1 MVSSFPVIGR
11 RTTVSASAFTGRA
24 VAPGAVQ
31 IDSTTTNII
40 NKNSL
45 QLGVVSNQLQGL
57 TAQVNSLAGSM
68 QVIARTLGVS
78 QTLERRK
85 EEQEALLERKLA
97 EQKIRE
103 GAESSLERKIEAKT
117 IAPAQKLA
125 GQAQGIL
132 GRLGSFFTA
141 LLGGWL
147 LTRGVRAIKLFSE
160 GNTTE
165 LRRLGESVVSN
176 LIKMRGTMMI
186 AKGALALLTG
196 RYRAMASLIL
206 TGVGLNLFSEPAGKL
221 LTYLVELAANAAKR
235 IPGIGQF
242 IPNFEVPPNIF
253 NQNNNN
259 NNNTNNNN
267 NNNTN
272 QGAEEQYNPTESTTP
287 PESFE
292 EPENGTGGPSMIE
305 PMEPAASSGESIR
318 SIAEALN
325 PPPASSAEAQTSMM
339 QQPMDFSQ
347 PAMFGEGE
355 LSVNIPLETNFDMNL
370 AGQMYSGDT
379 SYADMGFSSAEIQG
393 FIDTEQY
400 IGKFGRLPADMFT
413 SLSKERTTT
422 VAQTVSQSTE
432 PGVTV
437 VPFAAPSQEQPQQ
450 QTVSPGGTSIGGSKP
465 SFSTS
470 NPDNIYTLGAYS
482 TYNVVPN

>member
-11 RTTVSASAFTGRA
+11 RTTVSAAAFTGRA
-24 VAPGAVQ
+24 VAPGAAQ
-31 IDSTTTNII
+31 IDSTTTNVI

-45 QLGVVSNQLQGL
+45 QLGVVSNQIQNL

-68 QVIARTLGVS
+68 QVVARSLATS
-78 QTLERRK
+78 QNLERQK
-85 EEQEALLERKLA
+85 EQQEAFLERKLA

-103 GAESSLERKIEAKT
+103 GAESALERKLEAKT
-117 IAPAQKLA
+117 IRPAQKLA

-132 GRLGSFFTA
+132 SRLSGFFTA

-147 LTRGVRAIKLFSE
+147 LTRGVRAIKLFAE

-196 RYRAMASLIL
+196 RYKAMAALIL

-221 LTYLVELAANAAKR
+221 ITFLVEAAANAARK
-235 IPGIGQF
+235 IPGLGQL
-242 IPNFEVPPNIF
+242 IPEFELPPNLF
-253 NQNNNN
+253 GGGNNNN
-259 NNNTNNNN
+259 NNNNNG
-267 NNNTN
+267 N
-272 QGAEEQYNPTESTTP
+272 QGAQEIEEYDPNGSTTP

-292 EPENGTGGPSMIE
+292 DPGNGLGGQSLIE
-305 PMEPAASSGESIR
+305 PTEPAAGSGESLR

-325 PPPASSAEAQTSMM
+325 PPPAASAEAQTGMM
-339 QQPMDFSQ
+339 QQPMDFSG

-355 LSVNIPLETNFDMNL
+355 LSVNIPLQANFDVD
-370 AGQMYSGDT
+370 AGQAYSGDT
-379 SYADMGFSSAEIQG
+379 TYADMGFSAAEIQG
-393 FIDTEQY
+393 YIDDEKY
-400 IGKFGRLPADMFT
+400 IGKYGTLPPDMFT
-413 SLSKERTTT
+413 SMSRERTATI
-422 VAQTVSQSTE
+422 ADTVSQSTE

-450 QTVSPGGTSIGGSKP
+450 QTVTPGGTTIGGSAP
-465 SFSTS
+465 SFPTS
-470 NPDNIYTLGAYS
+470 NSDNIYTLGAYS
-482 TYNVVPN
+482 TFNVVPN

>member
-11 RTTVSASAFTGRA
+11 RTTVSAAAFTGRA
-24 VAPGAVQ
+24 VPPGAAQ
-31 IDSTTTNII
+31 IDSTTTNVI

-45 QLGVVSNQLQGL
+45 QLGVVSNQIQNL

-68 QVIARTLGVS
+68 QVVARNLTVS
-78 QTLERRK
+78 QTLERQK
-85 EEQEALLERKLA
+85 EQQEALLERKLA

-103 GAESSLERKIEAKT
+103 GAESALERKLEAKT
-117 IAPAQKLA
+117 IRPAQKLA

-132 GRLGSFFTA
+132 SRLSGFFTA

-160 GNTTE
+160 GNTKE

-206 TGVGLNLFSEPAGKL
+206 TGVGLNLFSKPASQL
-221 LTYLVELAANAAKR
+221 LTFLVELAAAAARK
-235 IPGIGQF
+235 IPFVGDLFG
-242 IPNFEVPPNIF
+242 NSEDPPKDFGDNDNGGGNDNID
-253 NQNNNN
+253 
-259 NNNTNNNN
+259 
-267 NNNTN
+267 TN
-272 QGAEEQYNPTESTTP
+272 QDAREDYDPIDSTSP
-287 PESFE
+287 PDSFE
-292 EPENGTGGPSMIE
+292 DPGDGLGGQSLIE
-305 PMEPAASSGESIR
+305 PTEPAAGSGESLR

-325 PPPASSAEAQTSMM
+325 PAPTASAEAQTGMM
-339 QQPMDFSQ
+339 MQPMDFSG

-355 LSVNIPLETNFDMNL
+355 LSVNIPLQANFDVD
-370 AGQMYSGDT
+370 AGQAYSGDT
-379 SYADMGFSSAEIQG
+379 TYADMGFSAAEIQG
-393 FIDTEQY
+393 YINDEKY
-400 IGKFGRLPADMFT
+400 IGKYGTLPPDMFT
-413 SLSKERTTT
+413 SMSRERTATI
-422 VAQTVSQSTE
+422 ADTVSQSTE

-437 VPFAAPSQEQPQQ
+437 VPFTAPSQEQPQQ
-450 QTVSPGGTSIGGSKP
+450 QTVTPGGTTIGGSTP
-465 SFSTS
+465 SYPTS
-470 NPDNIYTLGAYS
+470 NSDNIYTMGAYS